1 MSNRAI
7 RREQLNF
14 APLNTDKNGCINQPF
29 NDVIIGDMSAWE
41 FLQEAHNLSI
51 EVGGKQA
58 YHYRQDITNK
68 MSGNHHY
75 SNLQSNVHQISSF
88 VVSETLGKALTPAL
102 RQDIYDYALIMRDEF
117 AKLGSTTYNLH
128 PNHQNYSQAYRDAY
142 DGLMGIFS
150 DVATLTKTQLNI
162 HINSVHPRLYEGY
175 ITGGDETMLKYRCF
189 DTPITAF
196 FNINMAQHIPYGSFQ
211 NAPYNNTKPADLS
224 FIAKSF
230 TDVEIKELLESM
242 LEKQPTLYLEIAA
255 LHEFALA
262 NPQVNSFGQ
271 SWTSRNR
278 SEDCYFVQTF
288 DQVSKKNTF
297 VCALMS
303 DVFPKHTPT
312 FAKVKTAW
320 KPQLDK
326 IVADLKIAEPLVSK
340 AEKQREQN
348 EIQTVK
354 NCELAIVKKVNEML
368 SNGGDEESDALAV
381 ICGFAGITGQPMTTN
396 YSVPYHHHGSGQDHT
411 VWLQWNTFRVYEID
425 LTQIPLTDA
434 QQAIV
439 FARYQERQTE
449 LTDNH
454 AHQCASLARQIA
466 RQTTK
471 HDTQMATLRESFVA
485 YQALV

>member
-14 APLNTDKNGCINQPF
+14 APLLADKNGCLNQPL
-29 NDVIIGDMSAWE
+29 NDIVIADMSAWT
-41 FLQEAHNLSI
+41 FLQQAHALSI
-51 EVGGKQA
+51 EVGGKKA
-58 YHYRQDITNK
+58 YQYREEITKK
-68 MSGNHHY
+68 MSGHHITT
-75 SNLQSNVHQISSF
+75 LQNTIHRICAF
-88 VVSETLGKALTPAL
+88 VMSETLNNALTPTL
-102 RQDIYDYALIMRDEF
+102 RQDSYDYALIMRDEF

-128 PNHQNYSQAYRDAY
+128 PTHQNYSQAYRDAY

-150 DVATLTKTQLNI
+150 DVATLTKTRLNI

-196 FNINMAQHIPYGSFQ
+196 FNINMAQHIPYGSFRP
-211 NAPYNNTKPADLS
+211 APYNQAKHADLS
-224 FIAKSF
+224 FISKAF

-242 LEKQPTLYLEIAA
+242 LEKEPSLYLEIAA

-297 VCALMS
+297 VCGLMS
-303 DVFPKHTPT
+303 EIFPKHTPT
-312 FAKVKTAW
+312 FAEVKTAW

-326 IVADLKIAEPLVSK
+326 IVADLKIAEPLLSK
-340 AEKQREQN
+340 AEKQKEQS
-348 EIQTVK
+348 EILTK
-354 NCELAIVKKVNEML
+354 ENCESAIVKKVNEML
-368 SNGGDEESDALAV
+368 SNGGDEESDALAL

-396 YSVPYHHHGSGQDHT
+396 YPVPYHHHGSGQDHT
-411 VWLQWNTFRVYEID
+411 VWLQWNTFTQYEID

-434 QQAIV
+434 QQGLIYD
-439 FARYQERQTE
+439 RYQQRRNEM
-449 LTDNH
+449 TDNH

-466 RQTTK
+466 RQTTN
-471 HDTQMATLRESFVA
+471 HDTQMTALRESFVA